1 MNEERGIAEDGG
13 PVAGDS
19 VLDDLRRTIIEV
31 DEQLIRLIGERKT
44 LVLEVGRRKEELGLP
59 VMDPGREAEV
69 VRRAAARARELGV
82 DEEMARDVVWR
93 IIAAARAVQEGRLQ
107 DWPARRP
114 TSGPPLSS
122 ESDPAR

>member
-1 MNEERGIAEDGG
+1 MNEESGG
-13 PVAGDS
+13 SGEARQAGGDS
-19 VLDDLRRTIIEV
+19 VLDGLRRRIIEV
-31 DEQLIRLIGERKT
+31 DEQLIRLIGERKA
-44 LVLEVGRRKEELGLP
+44 LVLEVGSRKEELGLP

-69 VRRAAARARELGV
+69 VRRAAARARDLGV

-114 TSGPPLSS
+114 PAGTPLS
-122 ESDPAR
+122 SDPAR